1 MPVLA
6 GEVRG
11 AAAQDLRRPG
21 AGARPAL
28 IDAVWAPGGEP
39 RLVFD
44 IRINNGKIVAIE
56 LAIGRLSGPE
66 LVRDLDLTIL
76 GDEPESGNG

>member
-1 MPVLA
+1 
-6 GEVRG
+6 
-11 AAAQDLRRPG
+11 
-21 AGARPAL
+21 
-28 IDAVWAPGGEP
+28 
-39 RLVFD
+39 VFD